1 MTLIEVRPHCWG
13 WKAFEAPGVSPARHR
28 ILYWQAERF
37 PVEPKTKSPDMAPKH
52 SIRCLGMGTCV
63 LALQLAAAAAVFSQT
78 ALPTPERPLVHP
90 LVVADSAEQ
99 ALARGRAAFAARD
112 WAGAYADF
120 RAALKAIPIGS
131 PQHDQALRGFSEA
144 GIKLAQEQ
152 LGAGRREEA
161 RRIAREVLTERPNY
175 GPALELIRQT
185 EMPSPTEGKIST
197 KKKSAAE
204 PSASASPSEETVR
217 ARSTRRSNI
226 SAAARET
233 TSAPSGAMRGEHAL
247 RSPPPRPPPGA
258 SSAPS
263 ATAGVQ
269 VKQPLV
275 KVYFATDRLLSGA
288 SGPSEYFG
296 AEWNKDGD
304 HLFTGYVTV
313 SIPPQH
319 KEGKVERPFKFWII
333 DFSEDPKKHVV
344 LTELKPVQGNDFY
357 ETLRNEY
364 ARRPPEKRSAFVF
377 IHGFNVTFDDAAYR
391 TAQLAY
397 DLDFDG
403 VPMMY
408 SWPSQGRLLA
418 YNGDSETVDWSSPHL
433 QSFLERVARESG
445 ALRIHLV
452 AHSMGNQL
460 LANALMALG
469 RQSDIQPLFDNV
481 IMAAPDV
488 NAYTFT
494 DQIWPGIKTAA
505 KRFTVYASSDDEAL
519 KASKSSKGPNDFD
532 RLGEAGPKIVVIS
545 GLDTVDA
552 SGIDTSLLGHS
563 YVDSCIPVMDDVQM
577 ILQKGLAPLQR
588 KLHDRYKEGLAYWTF
603 R

>member
-1 MTLIEVRPHCWG
+1 
-13 WKAFEAPGVSPARHR
+13 
-28 ILYWQAERF
+28 
-37 PVEPKTKSPDMAPKH
+37 
-52 SIRCLGMGTCV
+52 
-63 LALQLAAAAAVFSQT
+63 
-78 ALPTPERPLVHP
+78 
-90 LVVADSAEQ
+90 
-99 ALARGRAAFAARD
+99 
-112 WAGAYADF
+112 
-120 RAALKAIPIGS
+120 
-131 PQHDQALRGFSEA
+131 LR
-144 GIKLAQEQ
+144 
-152 LGAGRREEA
+152 AGRRDEA
-161 RRIAREVLTERPNY
+161 LRIAREVLSERPNY
-175 GPALELIRQT
+175 GSALQLIRQMET
-185 EMPSPTEGKIST
+185 PSLPERKISA
-197 KKKSAAE
+197 KKKAAAKPTANE
-204 PSASASPSEETVR
+204 SPSEETVR
-217 ARSTRRSNI
+217 ARSARKSNI

-233 TSAPSGAMRGEHAL
+233 TSA
-247 RSPPPRPPPGA
+247 RSREMGVSRRATPPQVSDEAAPPPELPSERMATSAAA
-258 SSAPS
+258 SPVPS

-275 KVYFATDRLLSGA
+275 KVYFATDRLPSGA
-288 SGPSEYFG
+288 GGPSKYFG

-333 DFSEDPKKHVV
+333 DLSEDPKKHFV

-357 ETLRNEY
+357 EMLRNEY
-364 ARRPPEKRSAFVF
+364 AQRPPEKRSAFVF

-408 SWPSQGRLLA
+408 SWPSQGRLIG

-460 LANALMALG
+460 LANALVALG
-469 RQSDIQPLFDNV
+469 RQADIQPLFDNV

-494 DQIWPGIKTAA
+494 DQIWPGIKKAA
-505 KRFTVYASSDDEAL
+505 KRFTLYASSDDEAL

-563 YVDSCIPVMDDVQM
+563 YVDSCKPVMDDVQM
-577 ILQKGLAPLQR
+577 IMQKGLAPLQR
-588 KLHDRYKEGLAYWTF
+588 KLHDHYKEGLAYWTF

>member
-1 MTLIEVRPHCWG
+1 VT
-13 WKAFEAPGVSPARHR
+13 PG
-28 ILYWQAERF
+28 
-37 PVEPKTKSPDMAPKH
+37 H
-52 SIRCLGMGTCV
+52 SILRSDARACV
-63 LALQLAAAAAVFSQT
+63 LALQLAAAAAVFGQT
-78 ALPTPERPLVHP
+78 ALPTPERPLARS
-90 LVVADSAEQ
+90 LVVAGSAEQ
-99 ALARGRAAFAARD
+99 ALARARAAFAAGD
-112 WAGAYADF
+112 WTGAYVDF
-120 RAALKAIPIGS
+120 RTALKASPTGS
-131 PQHDQALRGFSEA
+131 PQHDQALHGFSEA

-152 LGAGRREEA
+152 LSAGRREEA
-161 RRIAREVLTERPNY
+161 RRIAREVLSERPNY
-175 GPALELIRQT
+175 DPALEFIRQT
-185 EMPSPTEGKIST
+185 ETPSPTQGKIST
-197 KKKSAAE
+197 KKKAAAA
-204 PSASASPSEETVR
+204 PSPAPSPSEQTVT
-217 ARSTRRSNI
+217 ARSRRSFNF
-226 SAAARET
+226 SAPAREAM
-233 TSAPSGAMRGEHAL
+233 SAPPSRAMDVEQPRRATTPPQVSDEAG
-247 RSPPPRPPPGA
+247 PPPEAMAPA
-258 SSAPS
+258 APS

-275 KVYFATDRLLSGA
+275 KVYFATDRLPSGA
-288 SGPSEYFG
+288 PGPSKYFG
-296 AEWNKDGD
+296 VEWNKDGD

-313 SIPPQH
+313 SIPPPH

-333 DFSEDPKKHVV
+333 EFSEDPKKHFV

-357 ETLRNEY
+357 EMLRNEY
-364 ARRPPEKRSAFVF
+364 AQRPPEKRSAFVF

-418 YNGDSETVDWSSPHL
+418 YDGDRETVDDFSSPNL
-433 QSFLERVARESG
+433 QGFLERVARESG

-460 LANALMALG
+460 MANALMALG
-469 RQSDIQPLFDNV
+469 HQPDIQPLFDNV

-494 DQIWPGIKTAA
+494 AQIWPAIKKAA
-505 KRFTVYASSDDEAL
+505 KRFTLYASSDDDAL
-519 KASKSSKGPNDFD
+519 KISKSSKGPNDFD

-563 YVDSCIPVMDDVQM
+563 YVDSCKPVMDDVQM
-577 ILQKGLAPLQR
+577 IMEKELAPLQR
-588 KLHDRYKEGLAYWTF
+588 KLHDHYKEGLAYWTF

>member
-1 MTLIEVRPHCWG
+1 
-13 WKAFEAPGVSPARHR
+13 
-28 ILYWQAERF
+28 
-37 PVEPKTKSPDMAPKH
+37 MAPKH
-52 SIRCLGMGTCV
+52 SILCSGMGTCV
-63 LALQLAAAAAVFSQT
+63 LALQLAAAAAVFGQT
-78 ALPTPERPLVHP
+78 ALPTPERPLVRP
-90 LVVADSAEQ
+90 LAAAGSAEQ
-99 ALARGRAAFAARD
+99 TLARARAAFAARD

-120 RAALKAIPIGS
+120 RVVLKAIPIGS

-144 GIKLAQEQ
+144 GIKLAQER

-161 RRIAREVLTERPNY
+161 LRIAREVLSERPNY

-185 EMPSPTEGKIST
+185 ETPSLAQRNT
-197 KKKSAAE
+197 
-204 PSASASPSEETVR
+204 
-217 ARSTRRSNI
+217 

-233 TSAPSGAMRGEHAL
+233 TSARPRAMGVPRRATPPQVSGEAGLPPELPSEGMA
-247 RSPPPRPPPGA
+247 RSAAA
-258 SSAPS
+258 SPAPS

-275 KVYFATDRLLSGA
+275 KVYFATDRLPSGA
-288 SGPSEYFG
+288 PGPPKYFG

-313 SIPPQH
+313 SIPPPH

-333 DFSEDPKKHVV
+333 EFSEDPKKHFV

-357 ETLRNEY
+357 EMLRNEY
-364 ARRPPEKRSAFVF
+364 AQRPPEKRSAFVF

-469 RQSDIQPLFDNV
+469 RQADIQPLFDNV

-494 DQIWPGIKTAA
+494 DQIWPGIKKAA

-563 YVDSCIPVMDDVQM
+563 YVDSCKPVMDDVQM

>member
-1 MTLIEVRPHCWG
+1 
-13 WKAFEAPGVSPARHR
+13 
-28 ILYWQAERF
+28 
-37 PVEPKTKSPDMAPKH
+37 MAPKH
-52 SIRCLGMGTCV
+52 SIRCSGMGTCV
-63 LALQLAAAAAVFSQT
+63 LALQLAAASVFSQT
-78 ALPTPERPLVHP
+78 TLPTPERPLVRP

-99 ALARGRAAFAARD
+99 ALARARAAFAARD

-120 RAALKAIPIGS
+120 RTALKALPIGS

-144 GIKLAQEQ
+144 GIKLAQER

-161 RRIAREVLTERPNY
+161 LRIAREVLSERPNY
-175 GPALELIRQT
+175 GPALQLIRQT
-185 EMPSPTEGKIST
+185 ETPSLPERKISA
-197 KKKSAAE
+197 KKRAAAK
-204 PSASASPSEETVR
+204 PSATASPSEETLR
-217 ARSTRRSNI
+217 ARPSHRFNI

-233 TSAPSGAMRGEHAL
+233 TSAPSRAMAVEPRRATTPLQVPDEAGPLPEVSSEGMAT
-247 RSPPPRPPPGA
+247 SPAA
-258 SSAPS
+258 SAAPS

-275 KVYFATDRLLSGA
+275 KVYFATDRLPSGA
-288 SGPSEYFG
+288 GGPSKYFG

-333 DFSEDPKKHVV
+333 AFSEDPKKHFV

-357 ETLRNEY
+357 GMLRNEY
-364 ARRPPEKRSAFVF
+364 AQRPPEKRSAFVF

-418 YNGDSETVDWSSPHL
+418 YDGDRDSVVFSSPNL

-469 RQSDIQPLFDNV
+469 RQADIQPLFDNM

-494 DQIWPGIKTAA
+494 DQIWPGIKKAA
-505 KRFTVYASSDDEAL
+505 KRFTLYASSDDEAL
-519 KASKSSKGPNDFD
+519 KISKSSKGPNDFD

-563 YVDSCIPVMDDVQM
+563 YVDTCKPVMDDVQM
-577 ILQKGLAPLQR
+577 IMQKGLAPLQR
-588 KLHDRYKEGLAYWTF
+588 KLHDHYREGLAYWTF

>member
-1 MTLIEVRPHCWG
+1 VPRVATPPQVSG
-13 WKAFEAPGVSPARHR
+13 EAGPP
-28 ILYWQAERF
+28 
-37 PVEPKTKSPDMAPKH
+37 PK
-52 SIRCLGMGTCV
+52 
-63 LALQLAAAAAVFSQT
+63 
-78 ALPTPERPLVHP
+78 LP
-90 LVVADSAEQ
+90 
-99 ALARGRAAFAARD
+99 
-112 WAGAYADF
+112 
-120 RAALKAIPIGS
+120 
-131 PQHDQALRGFSEA
+131 SEA
-144 GIKLAQEQ
+144 
-152 LGAGRREEA
+152 
-161 RRIAREVLTERPNY
+161 T
-175 GPALELIRQT
+175 
-185 EMPSPTEGKIST
+185 
-197 KKKSAAE
+197 
-204 PSASASPSEETVR
+204 
-217 ARSTRRSNI
+217 
-226 SAAARET
+226 SAAA
-233 TSAPSGAMRGEHAL
+233 
-247 RSPPPRPPPGA
+247 SP
-258 SSAPS
+258 APS

-275 KVYFATDRLLSGA
+275 KVYFATDRLPSGA
-288 SGPSEYFG
+288 PGPPKYFG
-296 AEWNKDGD
+296 AEWNKNGD

-313 SIPPQH
+313 SIPPPH

-333 DFSEDPKKHVV
+333 EFSEDPKKHVV

-469 RQSDIQPLFDNV
+469 RQADIQPLFDNV

-494 DQIWPGIKTAA
+494 DQIWPGIKKAA